1 MVTVNRLCWLVPLIL
16 VALGC
21 SRGAGSG
28 KLVPIKPADAT
39 DQVPGTPDVAPTEP
53 EVTVPPESKEPLAMA
68 VSFPLGKSETYILT
82 NDILTLSQ
90 APDGETYAEKSFLNA
105 VQEVKVIVTP
115 DNGPNVSIHT
125 HDVRAGVPGDQPI
138 QKIANDYILKTAA
151 SIEGSVLHGKFDDK
165 GRGTDLF
172 FIGEGVGLN
181 PLGPQASSQKLMV
194 GFMGILLPDK
204 AAKPGDTW
212 TGTYDFTQS
221 GMDLFENQGGRVEDG
236 KIPITYTLLDY
247 DKKNNSIRIGLKSAG
262 KPVVKVPMQGAMAT
276 IKMDVRAA
284 GQALVRISD
293 GWLQELRL
301 ETNVTTEGLVASKQT
316 IKTVTRRKK

>member
-1 MVTVNRLCWLVPLIL
+1 MVAVNRLWWLIAPLV
-16 VALGC
+16 VAWGC
-21 SRGAGSG
+21 SGGPGSG
-28 KLVPIKPADAT
+28 KLVPIKAADAVAT
-39 DQVPGTPDVAPTEP
+39 DTDEPAAREPDAVAN
-53 EVTVPPESKEPLAMA
+53 VPPAEKEPLAMS
-68 VSFPLGKSETYILT
+68 VKFPTGKSETYILT
-82 NDILTLSQ
+82 NDILTLTQ
-90 APDGETYAEKSFLNA
+90 TMDGQTNSEKSFLNA
-105 VQEVKVIVTP
+105 VQDVNVIVTP
-115 DNGPNVSIHT
+115 NNGPNVSIHT
-125 HDVRAGVPGDQPI
+125 HDVRAGVPGDEPI
-138 QKIANDYILKTAA
+138 QRIANDYIQKTAA

-204 AAKPGDTW
+204 AVKPGDTW

-221 GMDLFENQGGRVEDG
+221 GMDLFENQGGRVENG

-247 DKKNNSIRIGLKSAG
+247 DKENNSIRIGLKSAG
-262 KPVVKVPMQGAMAT
+262 KPVVKVPIEGAMAT
-276 IKMDVRAA
+276 INMDVKAD
-284 GQALVRISD
+284 GQALVRLDD